1 MHVWI
6 KQVILWPK
14 NTKKSL
20 QVIGLKNNRINIIYG
35 DSRTGKSSLIPIID
49 YCLGSNDYRVPVG
62 IIRENTAWFGILLQC
77 GDQELLLC
85 RAEPGQHK
93 QTSRMYY
100 ALGNNLT
107 IPEQITENT
116 TAGDIKDLLNQHFG
130 FTALPIMANGH
141 HEADRPSFRDI
152 AAFLYQP
159 QNIIANP
166 EALFYKL
173 DELEHKQ
180 KLASIFPFL
189 AGAVTAEDLM
199 NELELIDVKRK
210 LRRLEK
216 ESAAVER
223 VSLEWENSAEEQIIQ
238 ALKFGISD
246 FDFDLSNDFDEMLNE
261 IKRLSSLSH
270 SEILNATGSTNLAIS
285 RLNFLKSKEEDLSTT
300 KNDLL
305 RRLSIISETISYF
318 DQYGNMID
326 SLEAYTG
333 ISEWLLERVSRE
345 DQCPICG
352 QHTINAQEILERIK
366 SLHSKE
372 AGSNL
377 SLEKMRMEL
386 TKEKSTLNKQLDEV
400 TEELHATSATLR
412 HLEEK
417 QNKSKYQ
424 LYEIERFVG
433 KLKASLMQ
441 YEAILRNPDGRDEI
455 NKLAKRRAELQ
466 KELNEA
472 DVPKKIHAAIQ
483 KISSY
488 TKDVLQ
494 SLDMENSEWKVLFD
508 YKNLAL
514 RIMDDE
520 DISHFL
526 NEIGSA
532 SNWLS
537 YHVAFSLAL
546 QKYLQTHSPLTIPS
560 FVFYDQPSQV
570 YFPHIEGLLEA
581 AVNKTDADREAVRKI
596 FKAFGN
602 FLTIDD
608 FGFQI
613 IVTEHAGSDIWGE
626 VESAYEVAHWT
637 HDGKKL
643 IPSEWLESEE

>member
-14 NTKKSL
+14 NTKKSI
-20 QVIGLKNNRINIIYG
+20 QVVELKNNRINIIYG

-62 IIRENTAWFGILLQC
+62 IIRENTAWFGILLHC

-199 NELELIDVKRK
+199 NELELVDVRRK

-216 ESAAVER
+216 ESAAVEQ

-246 FDFDLSNDFDEMLNE
+246 FDFDLSNDFGEMLNE

-270 SEILNATGSTNLAIS
+270 SEILNATGSTTLAIS
-285 RLNFLKSKEEDLSTT
+285 RLSFLKSKEEDLATT
-300 KNDLL
+300 KNDIL

-326 SLEAYTG
+326 SLEDYTG
-333 ISEWLLERVSRE
+333 ISEWLLERASQE

-352 QHTINAQEILERIK
+352 QHTINVQEILERIK

-386 TKEKSTLNKQLDEV
+386 TKEKSALNKQLDEV
-400 TEELHATSATLR
+400 AEELHATSATLR

-433 KLKASLMQ
+433 ELKASLMQ
-441 YEAILRNPDGRDEI
+441 YEAILRNHDDRDEI
-455 NKLAKRRAELQ
+455 NKLTKRQAELQ
-466 KELNEA
+466 KELDEA
-472 DVPKKIHAAIQ
+472 DVPKKIHATIQ

-514 RIMDDE
+514 KIMDNE
-520 DISHFL
+520 DTSHFL

-546 QKYLQTHSPLTIPS
+546 QRYLQTRSPLTIPS

-570 YFPHIEGLLEA
+570 YFPHIEGLLEV
-581 AVNKTDADREAVRKI
+581 AVDKTDADREAVRKI

-608 FGFQI
+608 FDFQI
-613 IVTEHAGSDIWGE
+613 IVTEHAGPDIWEE

-637 HDGKKL
+637 HGGKKL

>member
-6 KQVILWPK
+6 KQIILWPK
-14 NTKKSL
+14 NTKKNL
-20 QVIGLKNNRINIIYG
+20 QIIEFESNKINIIYG

-49 YCLGSNDYRVPVG
+49 YCLGSSDYRIPVG
-62 IIRENTAWFGILLQC
+62 IIRDNTAWFGTLLQC

-85 RAEPGQHK
+85 RAEPGQDK

-107 IPEQITENT
+107 LPKQITENT
-116 TAGDIKDLLNQHFG
+116 TSDDIKDLLNQHFG
-130 FTALPIMANGH
+130 FTALPIMTNGH
-141 HEADRPSFRDI
+141 QKADRPSFRDV

-173 DELEHKQ
+173 NELDHKQ
-180 KLASIFPFL
+180 KLASIFPFI

-199 NELELIDVKRK
+199 NELELVDVKRK

-223 VSLEWENSAEEQIIQ
+223 VSFEWRNSAEEQIIQ

-246 FDFDLSNDFDEMLNE
+246 FDLDLSNDFDEMLAE
-261 IKRLSSLSH
+261 IRRLSSLSH
-270 SEILNATGSTNLAIS
+270 SDILNATGSTNLAIN
-285 RLNFLKSKEEDLSTT
+285 RLNFLRSKEDDLSIT
-300 KNDLL
+300 KNDIL
-305 RRLSIISETISYF
+305 RRLSIIGETISYF

-326 SLEAYTG
+326 SLGDYIG
-333 ISEWLLERVSRE
+333 ISEWLLGRISQK

-352 QHTINAQEILERIK
+352 QSTINAQEILKRIG

-372 AGSNL
+372 SASNP
-377 SLEKMRMEL
+377 SLEKMRMDL
-386 TKEKSTLNKQLDEV
+386 TKEKNALNKQLDEV
-400 TEELHATSATLR
+400 TEELHAISATLR
-412 HLEEK
+412 NLEEK
-417 QNKSKYQ
+417 QNRSKHH
-424 LYEIERFVG
+424 LYEIERFIG
-433 KLKASLMQ
+433 ELKASLMQ
-441 YEAILRNPDGRDEI
+441 YEAILRNSDNSDEVD
-455 NKLAKRRAELQ
+455 KLIRRKVELQ
-466 KELNEA
+466 NSLDEA
-472 DVPKKIHAAIQ
+472 DVFAKINAAIQ

-488 TKDVLQ
+488 TKDVLR

-514 RIMDDE
+514 KITNSE
-520 DISHFL
+520 GTSHFL

-546 QKYLQTHSPLTIPS
+546 QRYLQTHSPVTTPS

-570 YFPHIEGLLEA
+570 YFPHIEDLLEVVA
-581 AVNKTDADREAVRKI
+581 NKADPDREAVRKI
-596 FKAFGN
+596 FNAFGN
-602 FLTIDD
+602 FLTLDGVD
-608 FGFQI
+608 FQI

-626 VESAYEVAHWT
+626 VESAHEVAHWT
-637 HDGKKL
+637 SDGKKL
-643 IPSEWLESEE
+643 IPSEWLKSEE